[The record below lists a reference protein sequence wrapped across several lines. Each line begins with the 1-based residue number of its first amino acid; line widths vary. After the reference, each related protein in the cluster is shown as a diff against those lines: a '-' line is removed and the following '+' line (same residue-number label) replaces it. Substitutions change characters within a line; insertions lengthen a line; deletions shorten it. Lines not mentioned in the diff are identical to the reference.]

1 MSDIAKAL
9 ANAAKITESGNLQRA
24 HQKSAAAVRKNHT
37 REFIWSGVLSCVGII
52 ALCVFLVQTTEK
64 NPSRGIVAPTTTEP
78 PLWAAAAS
86 PPPLTNTAIEAQL
99 ANLVIK
105 ALIKTPHPRAL
116 IGDRFIEVG
125 DELIP
130 GLILSGIE
138 ARELIATDQQ
148 GKTYRIKM

>member
-1 MSDIAKAL
+1 MSEIAKAL

-24 HQKSAAAVRKNHT
+24 HQKSAAAVRKNHA

-52 ALCVFLVQTTEK
+52 ALSVFLVQTTEK
-64 NPSRGIVAPTTTEP
+64 NPPLEIPAPTTTET
-78 PLWAAAAS
+78 PLVAAAAS

-130 GLILSGIE
+130 GLILAGIE
-138 ARELIATDQQ
+138 SRELIATDQQ

>member
-52 ALCVFLVQTTEK
+52 ALSVLLVQPTEK
-64 NPSRGIVAPTTTEP
+64 NPPLEIRAPATTET
-78 PLWAAAAS
+78 PLWAAAS
-86 PPPLTNTAIEAQL
+86 PPPLANTAIEAQL

-125 DELIP
+125 DEIIP
-130 GLILSGIE
+130 GVILSGIE